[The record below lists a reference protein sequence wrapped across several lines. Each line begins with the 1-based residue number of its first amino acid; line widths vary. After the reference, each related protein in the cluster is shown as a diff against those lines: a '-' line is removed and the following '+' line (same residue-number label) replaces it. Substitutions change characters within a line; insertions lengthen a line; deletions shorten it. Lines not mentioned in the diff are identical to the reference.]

1 MIKGLD
7 AVIFNLYPILSTD
20 TVGSLNLSSMNDRF
34 LLTICC
40 FMGIKGTKKPV
51 AFLQLASIG

>member
-20 TVGSLNLSSMNDRF
+20 TVGSLNLSLMNE
-34 LLTICC
+34 
-40 FMGIKGTKKPV
+40 
-51 AFLQLASIG
+51 